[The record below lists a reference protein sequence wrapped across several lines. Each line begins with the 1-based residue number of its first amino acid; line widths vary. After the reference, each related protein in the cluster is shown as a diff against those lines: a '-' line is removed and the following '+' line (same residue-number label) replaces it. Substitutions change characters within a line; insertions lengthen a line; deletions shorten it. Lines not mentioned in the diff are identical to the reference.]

1 MDAAVKSF
9 CDEINNASIK
19 DATNMLMG
27 MLGGPRVFSESEEKS
42 ADFAKSMMALA
53 KIGMIAVLAKSKIV
67 PLLLEGATPNDD
79 TALEDDLL
87 ITNR

>member
-1 MDAAVKSF
+1 MDGAIKNF
-9 CDEINNASIK
+9 CEELEKVSIK
-19 DATNMLMG
+19 DATKMLIG
-27 MLGGPRVFSESEEKS
+27 MLSGPRMHEDSDMARE
-42 ADFAKSMMALA
+42 FAEASIALA
-53 KIGMIAVLAKSKIV
+53 NVGMVAVFAKSKIV